1 MSGMRRLPSWLR
13 MERASG
19 ESYTMVKRLVEDNR
33 LHTICTSGNCPNIG
47 ECWNAGTATLM
58 ILGDICTRSCKFCGT
73 TSGRPMPPDSE
84 EPVRVANAVK
94 TMRLRHC
101 VITSV
106 DRDDLPDGGAAHWAE
121 TIRQIRKFNPGV
133 TIETLIPDFR
143 GVTADIDTVVDAGPD
158 VISHNIETVRRLT
171 PQIRSVAKYEVSLA
185 VLKHITSKGVRAK
198 SGLMLGLGETEEEV
212 LAALNDLYATGC
224 RIVTIGQYL
233 APSLAHIPVVEYVT
247 PEKFEEYRH
256 RGLMMGFEF
265 VESSPLVRSSFRA
278 EKHIMPVNL
287 HSPRVIYDDLG
298 RRDYKETWDYQ
309 ELIFNAKVAEKSNGT
324 PAGNKTTDRLIF
336 VEHNHVYT
344 LGKSGSEQ
352 NLLLDYIQLQARD
365 ASFYR
370 IDRGGDIT
378 YHGPGQLVG
387 YPIFDLEEMQI
398 GLRDYISRLEEA
410 IIMCLSR
417 FGIEGGRLKGAT
429 GVWIDP
435 DNTARARKICAIG
448 VRASRH
454 VTMHGFALNVST
466 DLSYFNHIN
475 PCGFTDKGVTSIE
488 KETGKKVDMEAVK
501 IHLRNTMREVF
512 GYEYY

>member
-1 MSGMRRLPSWLR
+1 
-13 MERASG
+13 
-19 ESYTMVKRLVEDNR
+19 
-33 LHTICTSGNCPNIG
+33 
-47 ECWNAGTATLM
+47 
-58 ILGDICTRSCKFCGT
+58 
-73 TSGRPMPPDSE
+73 
-84 EPVRVANAVK
+84 
-94 TMRLRHC
+94 
-101 VITSV
+101 
-106 DRDDLPDGGAAHWAE
+106 
-121 TIRQIRKFNPGV
+121 
-133 TIETLIPDFR
+133 
-143 GVTADIDTVVDAGPD
+143 
-158 VISHNIETVRRLT
+158 
-171 PQIRSVAKYEVSLA
+171 VAKYEVSLA

-212 LAALNDLYATGC
+212 LAALNDLYTTGC

-324 PAGNKTTDRLIF
+324 TAGNKTTDRLIF

-488 KETGKKVDMEAVK
+488 KETGKKVEMEDVK